1 MFKTKLLV
9 IAALVG
15 ACSIASAQA
24 PDQSKVN
31 TAATPAPAT
40 VAEIT
45 RLAREL
51 RVETLRKELREAKE
65 AGKPPVDP
73 VSLPAEGR
81 RAVPIARVIPQAPA
95 VTSIYGLGS
104 AALEARLVDGTV
116 VRQGATSG
124 IWRVVSITASAVT
137 FERCEATGKKKSS
150 RQECTQESMAPRG

>member
-9 IAALVG
+9 IAALLGASSVVTAQVPDSSKPSDVG
-15 ACSIASAQA
+15 VA
-24 PDQSKVN
+24 
-31 TAATPAPAT
+31 APAT

-73 VSLPAEGR
+73 A
-81 RAVPIARVIPQAPA
+81 AVPAAGAPAAPKVRVIPRAPA
-95 VTSIYGLGS
+95 VSAIYGLGA

-116 VRQGATSG
+116 VRQGASSG
-124 IWRVVSITASAVT
+124 IWRVVSISVSAVT
-137 FERCEATGKKKSS
+137 FERCETIGRKKSA
-150 RQECTQESMAPRG
+150 RQECTQESVAPRG